1 MQTKENFNNDKVIAL
16 KMENETLKQTIYEF
30 HNRIASKE
38 RQANERVEV
47 DPKTGK
53 RISIEQAITELHS
66 LARIGEDSESNA
78 LNVTNGDKFMPIEQ
92 VEVYEQRYHELNKKY
107 VQALE
112 DMQDY
117 KVKAIGEGELLQE
130 RDERIRKT
138 YKELELLKGMI

>member
-1 MQTKENFNNDKVIAL
+1 
-16 KMENETLKQTIYEF
+16 MENETLKQTIYEF

>member
-1 MQTKENFNNDKVIAL
+1 
-16 KMENETLKQTIYEF
+16 MENETLKQTIYEF

-138 YKELELLKGMI
+138 YEELELLKGMI